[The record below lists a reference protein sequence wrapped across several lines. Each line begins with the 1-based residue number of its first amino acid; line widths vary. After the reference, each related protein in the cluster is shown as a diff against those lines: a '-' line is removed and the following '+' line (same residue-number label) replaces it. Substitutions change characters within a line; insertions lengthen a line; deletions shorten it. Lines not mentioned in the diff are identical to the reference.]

1 MAVVDRGRRPDLWER
16 RAVRW
21 VFTPDEFTHVWEN
34 ETNLDR
40 RPYPINMMPAATART
55 EAEYA
60 ALRLPQRFARQADPD
75 LAAALMLCARGD
87 ATTITISG
95 ERSRADARDASD
107 GRILAFAAVV
117 HHHAAI
123 LVATPDKVT
132 VWMCHARALGR
143 RLVQI
148 IGVGRPG
155 QLGRMREPQ
164 NAVLSPEPDLAAA
177 TNGHRGAT
185 LFRET
190 LRKPVDCRGF
200 ITVTV
205 EPDNPMSPP
214 TRHRT
219 WLDFTGDGRY
229 LLTTSHDLIL
239 TPITD
244 EDFAAHL
251 LRLAQIR

>member
-1 MAVVDRGRRPDLWER
+1 M
-16 RAVRW
+16 RW
-21 VFTPDEFTHVWEN
+21 VLTPDEFTHVWES

-40 RPYPINMMPAATART
+40 RPYPINMVPSSTVRT
-55 EAEYA
+55 ETEYA
-60 ALRLPQRFARQADPD
+60 ALRLPQRFAKQADPD
-75 LAAALMLCARGD
+75 LAAALMLCARTD

-95 ERSRADARDASD
+95 ERSTP
-107 GRILAFAAVV
+107 GRNGSSPEGDRVLAFAAVV
-117 HHHAAI
+117 HNHAGV

-132 VWMCHARALGR
+132 VQMCHARNLGQ
-143 RLVQI
+143 RLVQV
-148 IGVGRPG
+148 IGSAQPGR
-155 QLGRMREPQ
+155 LGAMREPQ
-164 NAVLSPEPDLAAA
+164 DAVLTTETPETPAA
-177 TNGHRGAT
+177 NGQRGAAR
-185 LFRET
+185 FRQT

-205 EPDNPMSPP
+205 DPDNPMSPP

-239 TPITD
+239 TPVSD
-244 EDFAAHL
+244 DDFAVQL

>member
-1 MAVVDRGRRPDLWER
+1 M
-16 RAVRW
+16 RW
-21 VFTPDEFTHVWEN
+21 VFTPDEFTHVWES
-34 ETNLDR
+34 ETSLDR
-40 RPYPINMMPAATART
+40 RPYPINMMPGATART
-55 EAEYA
+55 ETEYA

-75 LAAALMLCARGD
+75 LAAALMLCARSD
-87 ATTITISG
+87 ATTITVSG
-95 ERSRADARDASD
+95 ERAGGARDS
-107 GRILAFAAVV
+107 GEQRILAFAAVV
-117 HHHAAI
+117 HNHAGI
-123 LVATPDKVT
+123 LVAVPDKVT
-132 VWMCHARALGR
+132 VQMCHARSLGE

-148 IGVGRPG
+148 IGPADPGR
-155 QLGRMREPQ
+155 LGPMREPQ
-164 NAVLSPEPDLAAA
+164 SEVLSPGPDPLAG
-177 TNGHRGAT
+177 NGHRGAT
-185 LFRET
+185 LFRAT

-239 TPITD
+239 TPVSD
-244 EDFAAHL
+244 EDFAAQL